1 MVGVEGRSQKTRKVR
16 WIKHC
21 PHKTKKRKNNYIKS
35 FEVRYGI
42 NFNVKRNEKEK
53 FQIIFKNI

>member
-1 MVGVEGRSQKTRKVR
+1 LGWKGGLKKLGKYVGLNIVL
-16 WIKHC
+16 
-21 PHKTKKRKNNYIKS
+21 KTKKRKNNYIKS